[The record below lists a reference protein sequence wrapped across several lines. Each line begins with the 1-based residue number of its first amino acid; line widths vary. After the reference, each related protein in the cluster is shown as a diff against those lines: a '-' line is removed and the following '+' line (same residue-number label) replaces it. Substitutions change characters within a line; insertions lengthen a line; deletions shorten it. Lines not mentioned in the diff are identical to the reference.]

1 MAIDRDD
8 KERVRQATDLVELLE
23 AVTTVRRQGRTY
35 MAVCPFH
42 QEKTPSMSVDKARGL
57 YHCFGC
63 GAGGD
68 VFQFVQETQ
77 GLQFN
82 EAVEWLAARA
92 GIVVRKDPGAAQ
104 RQSER
109 MAMVDAVRAA
119 IEFYQDRLK
128 QGSDAGHAR
137 AYVRGRGYDL
147 DVVDRFEI
155 GYSPEDWDEL
165 AKFLR
170 ARGVKDSTMIG
181 AGLAK
186 RGRGGKLYDQ
196 FRGRLMF
203 PIRDMRGDPVG
214 FGARLLR
221 GEGAKYLNSPETRLY
236 QKAKLLYGLDRAK
249 SDISR
254 AGYAVVVE
262 GYTDVIALH
271 LAGYPRAVATCGT
284 ALGED
289 HFDLLRRFA
298 DRIVLAFD
306 ADNAGA
312 GAAVRGD
319 ELQLP
324 TELGLDLRVAVMPD
338 GLDPAELVQ
347 QDRMEALQAAVED
360 ATPMVR
366 FRIERELGRFDLAEP
381 EGRARAI
388 RAVVPLIARL
398 GDDFARREYAR
409 FVARATGTDLD
420 PILEAVARDPSGRR
434 PGASGRGGSR
444 RTRDPESL
452 PSEGPPAGM
461 HPDSGAGASTVPP
474 APERPSGRAR
484 VEQDLLRSVLAN
496 DKDVRSRL
504 TVDMFG
510 HPAHAAAFAAIE
522 PIATPLG
529 SPLDIGGVE
538 DAGIAA
544 LLRRLALSTAPI
556 GDPDNLLTRLA
567 RYRVDA
573 EIQQLRRSLADMD
586 PESATYSE
594 TLQKLIGLERQKR
607 QEPERST

>member
-1 MAIDRDD
+1 MAVDRDD
-8 KERVRQATDLVELLE
+8 IERVRQATDLVELLE
-23 AVTTVRRQGRTY
+23 GVTTVRRQGRTY

-68 VFQFVQETQ
+68 IFQFVQETQ

-82 EAVEWLAARA
+82 DAVELLAARA
-92 GIVVRKDPGAAQ
+92 GIVVRRDPGAAK

-109 MAMVDAVRAA
+109 MAMVDAVRGA
-119 IEFYQDRLK
+119 IEFYRNRLK
-128 QGSDAGHAR
+128 QGEDAGHAR
-137 AYVRGRGYDL
+137 AYVRSRGYDVA
-147 DVVDRFEI
+147 VVDQFEI

-170 ARGVKDSTMIG
+170 ARGVRDTVMIG

-306 ADNAGA
+306 ADSAGA

-347 QDRMEALQAAVED
+347 QNRMEDLQAAVDD

-366 FRIERELGRFDLAEP
+366 FRIERELGRFELDEP

-398 GDDFARREYAR
+398 DDAFAQREYAR
-409 FVARATGTDLD
+409 FVARTTGTDLD
-420 PILEAVARDPSGRR
+420 PILDAVSQHKPDRRGSSSRR
-434 PGASGRGGSR
+434 PGPEPRGGRDATPQAAHEGGPENPNALPPAPVRASGR
-444 RTRDPESL
+444 D
-452 PSEGPPAGM
+452 
-461 HPDSGAGASTVPP
+461 
-474 APERPSGRAR
+474 R
-484 VEQDLLRSVLAN
+484 VEQDLIRILLAN
-496 DKDVRSRL
+496 ETDVRARL
-504 TVDMFG
+504 SADMFA
-510 HPAHAAAFAAIE
+510 HPAHAAAYTACAAIE
-522 PIATPLG
+522 AELG
-529 SPLDIGGVE
+529 SPLDITSVADE
-538 DAGIAA
+538 SVAT
-544 LLRRLALSTAPI
+544 LLRRLALSNDPI
-556 GDPDNLLTRLA
+556 GGADELVARLVRYRLDDDIQDLRRRIADLDPDSEA
-567 RYRVDA
+567 Y
-573 EIQQLRRSLADMD
+573 SDM
-586 PESATYSE
+586 
-594 TLQKLIGLERQKR
+594 LQKLIGLEQKKR
-607 QEPERST
+607 QEPD